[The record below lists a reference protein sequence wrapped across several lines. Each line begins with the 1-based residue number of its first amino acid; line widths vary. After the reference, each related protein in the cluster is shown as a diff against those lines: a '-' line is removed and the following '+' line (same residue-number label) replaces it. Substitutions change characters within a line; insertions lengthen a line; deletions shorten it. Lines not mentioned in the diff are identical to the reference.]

1 MILFDVLSKLPY
13 EKALERIDRHIYMD
27 TDLEPADYGKFKEHH
42 KGVHMER
49 KGRRLSGIFRLN
61 NWAENDYSRF
71 RKMSVHI
78 YFCIWVFKRKN
89 GTVGF
94 FGFTLQ
100 KITQLFVTA
109 GLALLTFLF
118 SYKQDLTE
126 TGVFAYTFGMMLV
139 YLIIEFIGHT
149 LKLAK
154 ELRSI
159 FSKDI

>member
-1 MILFDVLSKLPY
+1 M
-13 EKALERIDRHIYMD
+13 
-27 TDLEPADYGKFKEHH
+27 
-42 KGVHMER
+42 
-49 KGRRLSGIFRLN
+49 
-61 NWAENDYSRF
+61 
-71 RKMSVHI
+71 
-78 YFCIWVFKRKN
+78 
-89 GTVGF
+89 GF

-118 SYKQDLTE
+118 AYKQDLTE

-159 FSKDI
+159 FLKDI